1 MFTQFIYFIVSLL
14 IYSTY
19 QKPEYYLFSDNT
31 SIILVNVL
39 FCVFIMLARLMYA
52 RLSKDIIH
60 GQCAFHYEIMDKLTN
75 RLTILGLLFYTL
87 DIYALNLKKFIDWI
101 PLFQSIP
108 TLTALCFLLLFFL
121 YISIVYYW
129 EYDIYYLLHP
139 DSPGRFVY
147 IYSNLS
153 FSLPMLLPW
162 LFISLIG
169 DAFQFIP
176 DGNFK
181 SMLDSV
187 VGENIQFVIL
197 LILIALFA
205 PVFIKKI
212 WRCEPLPEGIY
223 RDCIDA
229 TCKEAGIGY
238 SNILYWPIFGGKM
251 ITAGV
256 MGLTKKFRYILVTH
270 ALIESLSLKELRG
283 VIAHEIGH
291 VKKRHLIKYFIS
303 VLLFSFIIVNIV
315 NSGLFFCYKM
325 LGADHFHM
333 ATIMF
338 TCFMILFLVIYFR
351 LIFGYFMRNF
361 EREADIYAFQMIG
374 SAAPLVSAFNKI
386 TFYSGR
392 PPTQPN
398 WHHFSI
404 AKRIEYLKRCEADP
418 KWIYSHDRKVKRSM
432 AAYLMGVLIFI
443 GISFHLPEYSK
454 SDIFM
459 IHAEEILETALEN
472 EPQNTEL
479 YALLGEAALLK
490 KHYHKAIY
498 AYTMALKLK
507 SDNPETL
514 NNLAWLY
521 ATCENKELRN
531 PKRALELAQKAAEL
545 ESSHYILDT
554 LAEAYYVN
562 GYFEKAVSLAEEVLK
577 MNLKN
582 PKYYEKQLEKFKQA
596 LL

>member
-19 QKPEYYLFSDNT
+19 QKPDYYIFSDNT
-31 SIILVNVL
+31 AIILFHVL
-39 FCVFIMLARLMYA
+39 LCFFIVLARASYA
-52 RLSKDIIH
+52 RLGKDIMC
-60 GQCAFHYEIMDKLTN
+60 GQCEFHYERMDQQTN

-87 DIYALNLKKFIDWI
+87 DIYALNLKKFISWI
-101 PLFQSIP
+101 PLFQSFP
-108 TLTALCFLLLFFL
+108 SLSALCFLLLFFI

-129 EYDIYYLLHP
+129 EYDIYHIIHP
-139 DSPGRFVY
+139 DTPGRMVY

-162 LFISLIG
+162 LFISLVG
-169 DAFQFIP
+169 DALQFIP
-176 DGNFK
+176 DGPFK
-181 SMLDSV
+181 SMLDST

-205 PVFIKKI
+205 PKLIKKI

-256 MGLTKKFRYILVTH
+256 MGLTKKFRYILVTR
-270 ALIESLSLKELRG
+270 ALIETLSLEELRG

-291 VKKRHLIKYFIS
+291 VKKSHLIKYFVS
-303 VLLFSFIIVNIV
+303 VMLFSFVIVNIV

-325 LGADHFHM
+325 LGVDHIHM

-338 TCFMILFLVIYFR
+338 TCFMILFLVVYFR

-361 EREADIYAFQMIG
+361 EREADIFAFQMIG
-374 SAAPLVSAFNKI
+374 SSAPLISAFNKI

-404 AKRIEYLKRCEADP
+404 AQRIGYLERCEANP
-418 KWIYSHDRKVKRSM
+418 EWIHYHDRKVKRSM
-432 AAYLMGVLIFI
+432 AAYIVGVIICI
-443 GISFHLPEYSK
+443 GLSFQMPEYSK
-454 SDIFM
+454 RELFIL
-459 IHAEEILETALEN
+459 HAEEILEAAIEK
-472 EPQNTEL
+472 EPHDTEL

-498 AYTMALKLK
+498 AYTRSLELQP
-507 SDNPETL
+507 DNPETL

-521 ATCENKELRN
+521 ATCEEIDLRN
-531 PKRALELAQKAAEL
+531 PKKALMLAQKAAKL
-545 ESSHYILDT
+545 ESSYYILDT
-554 LAEAYYVN
+554 LAEAYYIN
-562 GYFEKAVSLAEEVLK
+562 GYFEQAVQLAEKVLT
-577 MNLKN
+577 MELKN
-582 PKYYEKQLEKFKQA
+582 PEYYEQQLKKFKQA

>member
-19 QKPEYYLFSDNT
+19 QKPDYYIFSDNIA
-31 SIILVNVL
+31 IILVNVL
-39 FCVFIMLARLMYA
+39 ICLFILLTRSMYA
-52 RLSKDIIH
+52 RLSKDIIN
-60 GQCAFHYEIMDKLTN
+60 GQFAFHYERMDKLTN

-108 TLTALCFLLLFFL
+108 TLNALCFLLLFFI

-169 DAFQFIP
+169 DAFQFLP
-176 DGNFK
+176 DGQYK
-181 SMLDSV
+181 SMLESV
-187 VGENIQFVIL
+187 PGENIQFVVL

-270 ALIESLSLKELRG
+270 ALIESLSLEELRG

-303 VLLFSFIIVNIV
+303 VLLFSFIIVNVV
-315 NSGLFFCYKM
+315 NSGLFLCYKM

-338 TCFMILFLVIYFR
+338 TCFMILFLVVYFR

-361 EREADIYAFQMIG
+361 EREADIFALQMIG
-374 SAAPLVSAFNKI
+374 SATPLVSAFNKI

-404 AKRIEYLKRCEADP
+404 ARRIAYLERCETDP
-418 KWIYSHDRKVKRSM
+418 KWIDYHDRKVKRSM
-432 AAYLMGVLIFI
+432 AAYLVGVLLFI
-443 GISFHLPEYSK
+443 TISFQLPEYSQN
-454 SDIFM
+454 DIFM
-459 IHAEEILETALEN
+459 IHAEEILESAIQK
-472 EPQNTEL
+472 EPLNTEL

-490 KHYHKAIY
+490 KHFHKAIY
-498 AYTMALKLK
+498 AYTMALKLN

-521 ATCENKELRN
+521 ATCEQKELRN

-545 ESSHYILDT
+545 ESSYYILDT

-562 GYFEKAVSLAEEVLK
+562 GYFEKAVMLAEEVLK
-577 MNLKN
+577 MDLKN
-582 PKYYEKQLEKFKQA
+582 PEYYKKQLEKFKQA

>member
-19 QKPEYYLFSDNT
+19 QKPDYYIFSDNT
-31 SIILVNVL
+31 AIIIFNVL
-39 FCVFIMLARLMYA
+39 FCVFIFLARAMYSRLA
-52 RLSKDIIH
+52 RDIAH
-60 GQCAFHYEIMDKLTN
+60 GHFVLQYERMDSLTN

-87 DIYALNLKKFIDWI
+87 DVYALNLKKFIDWI

-108 TLTALCFLLLFFL
+108 TLSALCFLLLFFI
-121 YISIVYYW
+121 YISIVYYC
-129 EYDIYYLLHP
+129 EYDIYFLLHP
-139 DSPGRFVY
+139 DSPGRAMY

-162 LFISLIG
+162 LFISLLG
-169 DAFQFIP
+169 DALQFLP
-176 DGNFK
+176 DSTFK
-181 SMLDSV
+181 SMLGSV
-187 VGENIQFVIL
+187 VGENVQFVIL
-197 LILIALFA
+197 LLLIALFA
-205 PVFIKKI
+205 PKFIKKL
-212 WRCEPLPEGIY
+212 WRCVPLPGGIH

-229 TCKEAGIGY
+229 TCKIAGIGY

-270 ALIESLSLKELRG
+270 ALIETLSLEELRG

-291 VKKRHLIKYFIS
+291 VKKKHLIKYFIS
-303 VLLFSFIIVNIV
+303 VLLFSFVIVNIV

-325 LGADHFHM
+325 LGSNHIHL

-338 TCFMILFLVIYFR
+338 TCFMILFLVVYFR
-351 LIFGYFMRNF
+351 LVFGYFMRNF
-361 EREADIYAFQMIG
+361 EREADIFAFQMIG
-374 SAAPLVSAFNKI
+374 SARPLISAFNKI

-404 AKRIEYLKRCEADP
+404 AQRISYLERCETNSE
-418 KWIYSHDRKVKRSM
+418 WIKHHDRKVKRSM
-432 AAYLMGVLIFI
+432 LAYLVGVLIFI
-443 GISFHLPEYSK
+443 GLSFQLPAYTK
-454 SDIFM
+454 NDLFM
-459 IHAEEILETALEN
+459 MHAEEIIEAAIEK

-479 YALLGEAALLK
+479 YSLLGEAALMK
-490 KHYHKAIY
+490 KHYHKAIF
-498 AYTMALKLK
+498 AFTMSLHYKP
-507 SDNPETL
+507 DNPETL

-521 ATCENKELRN
+521 ATCENKTLRN
-531 PKRALELAQKAAEL
+531 PKKALELARKAAEL
-545 ESSHYILDT
+545 ESSQYILDT

-562 GYFEKAVSLAEEVLK
+562 GYFEQAVQLAEEVMK
-577 MNLKN
+577 MDLKN
-582 PKYYEKQLEKFKQA
+582 PEYYEKQLAKFKQA

>member
-14 IYSTY
+14 IFSTY
-19 QKPEYYLFSDNT
+19 QKPDYYLFADNT
-31 SIILVNVL
+31 AIILFNVL
-39 FCVFIMLARLMYA
+39 FCIFIFLARNMYT
-52 RLSKDIIH
+52 RLGRDIVL
-60 GQCAFHYEIMDKLTN
+60 GQCALHYERMDQLTN

-87 DIYALNLKKFIDWI
+87 DVYALNLKKFIDWI
-101 PLFQSIP
+101 PLFQRFP
-108 TLTALCFLLLFFL
+108 TLTALCFLLLFFM

-129 EYDIYYLLHP
+129 EYEVYSLLHSDNP
-139 DSPGRFVY
+139 SRLMY

-169 DAFQFIP
+169 DLYYFLPQGP
-176 DGNFK
+176 FK
-181 SMLDSV
+181 SMLDST
-187 VGENIQFVIL
+187 VGENIQFFIL
-197 LILIALFA
+197 LVIIALFA
-205 PVFIKKI
+205 PKLIKKI
-212 WRCEPLPEGIY
+212 WRCVPLPEGIY
-223 RDCIDA
+223 RDCIDS
-229 TCKEAGIGY
+229 TCKSAGIGY

-256 MGLTKKFRYILVTH
+256 MGLTKRFRYILVTH
-270 ALIESLSLKELRG
+270 ALIESLNLEELRG

-291 VKKRHLIKYFIS
+291 VKKLHLIKYFIS

-315 NSGLFFCYKM
+315 NSGLFFCYKL

-338 TCFMILFLVIYFR
+338 TCFMILFLVLYFR

-361 EREADIYAFQMIG
+361 EREADIFAFQMIG
-374 SAAPLVSAFNKI
+374 SAAPLISAFNKI

-404 AKRIEYLKRCEADP
+404 AQRIAYLERCEANP
-418 KWIYSHDRKVKRSM
+418 EWIRFHDRKVKRSM

-443 GISFHLPEYSK
+443 GLSFQFPDYSK
-454 SDIFM
+454 SELFM
-459 IHAEEILETALEN
+459 IHAEEILEAAIEK
-472 EPQNTEL
+472 EPNDSEL
-479 YALLGEAALLK
+479 YELLGEAALLK

-498 AYTMALKLK
+498 AYYKSLKIAP
-507 SDNPETL
+507 DNPEIL
-514 NNLAWLY
+514 NNIAWLY
-521 ATCENKELRN
+521 ATCEDKEIRN
-531 PKRALELAQKAAEL
+531 PKLALELAQKAAEL

-562 GYFEKAVSLAEEVLK
+562 GYFEKAVRLAEEVMK
-577 MNLKN
+577 MDLKN
-582 PKYYEKQLEKFKQA
+582 PEYYEKQLKKFKQA
-596 LL
+596 ML

>member
-1 MFTQFIYFIVSLL
+1 
-14 IYSTY
+14 
-19 QKPEYYLFSDNT
+19 
-31 SIILVNVL
+31 
-39 FCVFIMLARLMYA
+39 MLARLMYA